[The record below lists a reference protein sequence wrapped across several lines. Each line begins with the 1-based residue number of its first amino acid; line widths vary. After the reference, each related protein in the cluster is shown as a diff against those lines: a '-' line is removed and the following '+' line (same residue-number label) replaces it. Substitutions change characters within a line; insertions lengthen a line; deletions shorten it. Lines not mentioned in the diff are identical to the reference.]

1 MYAVD
6 SVGRVTYPSN
16 FTNNLWSGQTLK
28 RGDKNDYVKTLQS
41 WLYKAGFNPEGI
53 DGVYGANTEKAVKE
67 FQKKAGI
74 AADGIAGKQTY
85 QALQKY
91 VRTETTASQSNSS
104 NTNDHWTGQTL
115 REGSYGQAVKDLQL
129 MLKYVGYSVSVDGV
143 YGSETEKY
151 VKDFQK
157 SVGLQADG
165 IAGKNTYNALNNK
178 VELIKSQKNTY
189 KNPRLQII
197 NKEIDIKNVADAVHY
212 ITLGPLNAK
221 LEQFLDLKMEIKFD
235 RSMRVTQNGKTIK
248 FTTPLGDTLQLD
260 VSNLLKAKLNNTAL
274 YERNYADTIQYGNT
288 GFESKYFVLLDALKP
303 NSLQPDGYYLMS
315 SSTHSLMQDID
326 FSDFLG
332 LKTKKGFENLKITLK
347 MELTQ
352 NYKVKKEYYDSMATV
367 FAAAAS
373 TGKIA
378 EKWVEKFV
386 DFMIKN
392 IKNPKAIF

>member
-1 MYAVD
+1 MK
-6 SVGRVTYPSN
+6 GIM
-16 FTNNLWSGQTLK
+16 QI
-28 RGDKNDYVKTLQS
+28 
-41 WLYKAGFNPEGI
+41 LYN
-53 DGVYGANTEKAVKE
+53 
-67 FQKKAGI
+67 
-74 AADGIAGKQTY
+74 
-85 QALQKY
+85 
-91 VRTETTASQSNSS
+91 
-104 NTNDHWTGQTL
+104 
-115 REGSYGQAVKDLQL
+115 
-129 MLKYVGYSVSVDGV
+129 
-143 YGSETEKY
+143 
-151 VKDFQK
+151 
-157 SVGLQADG
+157 
-165 IAGKNTYNALNNK
+165 
-178 VELIKSQKNTY
+178 
-189 KNPRLQII
+189 
-197 NKEIDIKNVADAVHY
+197 
-212 ITLGPLNAK
+212 
-221 LEQFLDLKMEIKFD
+221 
-235 RSMRVTQNGKTIK
+235 
-248 FTTPLGDTLQLD
+248 
-260 VSNLLKAKLNNTAL
+260 
-274 YERNYADTIQYGNT
+274 GNT